1 MVIPFKRILIKAV
14 IFSAF
19 LAFLSCLTPIDI
31 PVDLNGGRLVI
42 SGQISTLSDQ
52 NIIQLGITANTNRL
66 PEALNGA
73 TINLLDE
80 SGASISYVE
89 DPFNNGSYVLNNYSG
104 LEGKT
109 YYIEVKLPNGNIY
122 KSLPEKM
129 PKPSSLDSVSYQI
142 VNENTIDFEGIAANK
157 LFYKIYADA
166 SYKEINT
173 YIKWGV
179 REVFLFSPT
188 DFPDPFG
195 RVPPPCFIDQN
206 ADPQRITLLNGELYG
221 TKNINGILVGS
232 REIDWTFHERHY
244 FITYQSTLTKSSFEY
259 WSKVNITANQVGS
272 IFDTPSSEIKGNLF
286 NVNDPREKVLGYFQA
301 VNQSFK
307 RKDFFESDLPYPLP
321 NGKCTFTGSY
331 NDLDYPS
338 RCIDCTTVRNSSYK
352 RPIWFGS

>member
-1 MVIPFKRILIKAV
+1 MIIHFKKILAKATK
-14 IFSAF
+14 FSTF
-19 LAFLSCLTPIDI
+19 LGLISCLTAIDI
-31 PVDLNGGRLVI
+31 PVNLNGGRLVI

-80 SGASISYVE
+80 NGTSISYVE

-109 YYIEVKLPNGNIY
+109 YYIEVILPNGKMY

-129 PKPSSLDSVSYQI
+129 PKSSSLDSVRYQI
-142 VNENTIDFEGIAANK
+142 VNENIIDFEGIAADK

-166 SYKEINT
+166 SYKERNI

-179 REVFLFSPT
+179 REVFLLSPT
-188 DFPDPFG
+188 DFPDSFG
-195 RVPPPCFIDQN
+195 SIPQPCFIDQN
-206 ADPQRITLLNGELYG
+206 ADPQRITLLNGELYT

-244 FITYQSTLTKSSFEY
+244 FITYQSMLTKSSFEY

-272 IFDTPSSEIKGNLF
+272 IFDTPSAEIKGNLF
-286 NVNDPREKVLGYFQA
+286 NVNDPAEKVLGYFQA

-307 RKDFFESDLPYPLP
+307 RKSFFESDLPYPLP
-321 NGKCTFTGSY
+321 NGKCDFKGSF
-331 NDLDYPS
+331 NNLDYPS